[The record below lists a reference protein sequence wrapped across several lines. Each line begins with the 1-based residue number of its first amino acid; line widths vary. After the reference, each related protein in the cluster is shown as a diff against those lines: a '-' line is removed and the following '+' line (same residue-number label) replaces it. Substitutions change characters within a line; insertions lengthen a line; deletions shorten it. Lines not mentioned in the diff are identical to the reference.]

1 MIVKRYVVHEM
12 PEAIAK
18 IRKELGKNAI
28 IISTK
33 KIKSRGFLGLFG
45 KTAFEVIAAAEDE
58 ENQKNDHL
66 KGSQARRDS
75 AQEEVNRTMKHEAF
89 TTRDG
94 TERIEEGTVEPENER
109 LLQEVQQLRSM
120 FQSFLLAEPSGVPAV
135 ARRMQKT
142 LLANGVDESFALRLI
157 HKGMQHFD
165 DMANTSEQAF
175 REVVQTIIQ
184 NEMGGR
190 LAPSPITGDTRVVS
204 IIGPTGVGKT
214 TTIAKLAAHQVLHEK
229 KKVGLITSDT
239 YRIAAV
245 EQLKTYA
252 DILNIPLEI
261 VYTPDDCV
269 QALQKF
275 SEKDLILM
283 DTAGRNYTQKMPVAE
298 LHPLLHA
305 INPDE
310 IYLVLSLTSKTSDL
324 ESIIANF
331 SEIKIDKLL
340 FTKLDET
347 STYGAVY
354 NLVQKFQLPASYAT
368 TGQNV
373 PDDIEVLT
381 PECIAKLIVGEK
393 QYV

>member
-1 MIVKRYVVHEM
+1 MIVKRYVVQEM

-18 IRKELGKNAI
+18 IRKDLGKNAI

-33 KIKSRGFLGLFG
+33 KIKTRGFLGFFG
-45 KTAFEVIAAAEDE
+45 RTAFEVIAAAEE
-58 ENQKNDHL
+58 EEKKANDHF
-66 KGSQARRDS
+66 KGGQAFTES
-75 AQEEVNRTMKHEAF
+75 VQEEAIRMKKPEAF
-89 TTRDG
+89 SARGG
-94 TERIEEGTVEPENER
+94 TERHEEGQVEPEKER

-157 HKGMQHFD
+157 HKGMQHID
-165 DMANTSEQAF
+165 DIENMSEQAF
-175 REVVQTIIQ
+175 REVVQAIIQ

-190 LAPSPITGDTRVVS
+190 LAPSPITGDSRVVS

-214 TTIAKLAAHQVLHEK
+214 TTIAKLAAHQVLHER

-305 INPDE
+305 IDPDE

-324 ESIIANF
+324 ETIIANF
-331 SEIKIDKLL
+331 CEIKIDKLL

-347 STYGAVY
+347 STYGAMY

-381 PECIAKLIVGEK
+381 PESIAKLIVGEN